1 MATADRPLAEQARES
16 FLETLRTVHADCLV
30 PCELKQETQAW
41 IQAVMALLFP
51 HFRTSTTPPANRLE
65 SLVDEIDHRLRH
77 VLCGSHV
84 PQSQH
89 QTISEGFWRALPG
102 VRNDLMEDARA
113 IDEFDPASE
122 SVDEVILAY
131 PGFYATAVYR
141 IAHVLLTLGVPLV
154 PRLLTEFAHGAT
166 GIDIHPGAEIG
177 VPLVID
183 HGTGVVIGQS
193 AVLGKRVKIYQGVTL
208 GALSVRKSLA
218 KTKRHPTIED
228 DVVIYAGATIL
239 GGDTVV
245 GQGSVIG
252 GNAWVTE
259 SVPPNTIVSS
269 HPPLEKRDQ

>member
-1 MATADRPLAEQARES
+1 MAKIDPPMPIDARES
-16 FLETLRTVHADCLV
+16 FLEALRTVHEKCEV
-30 PCELKQETQAW
+30 PCELKQETQVW
-41 IQAVMALLFP
+41 IQAVLALLFP
-51 HFRTSTTPPANRLE
+51 HFRTSATPSASRLE
-65 SLVDEIDHRLRH
+65 SLADEIDHRLRH

-84 PQSQH
+84 SKPKHDDIVSA
-89 QTISEGFWRALPG
+89 FWNALPAI
-102 VRNDLMEDARA
+102 RDDLLEDGRA

-122 SVDEVILAY
+122 SLDEVILAY

-154 PRLLTEFAHGAT
+154 PRLLTEYAHSET
-166 GIDIHPGAEIG
+166 GIDIHPGAKIG

-193 AVLGKRVKIYQGVTL
+193 AILGKRVKLYQGVTL

-245 GQGSVIG
+245 GEGSVIG

-259 SVPPNTIVSS
+259 SVPPFTTVSS
-269 HPPLEKRDQ
+269 RPPLEKREP